1 MSLTP
6 TPSQTVGPF
15 FSFALADGFFPNEL
29 VPLGSPGAIR
39 IRGQVLD
46 GKRKPVP
53 DALVEIWQRP
63 SEEVPGGF
71 ARSGTDAQ
79 GWFEFV
85 TVKPAPVE
93 VNGRLQ
99 APHLAVTVFMRGLL
113 KQLLTRMYFP
123 EEAANEA
130 DPVLKRVPADRRH
143 TLIARRGADDALHW
157 NIVLQGEDETV
168 FFDF

>member
-99 APHLAVTVFMRGLL
+99 APHLAVSVFARGLL
-113 KQLLTRMYFP
+113 KQAVTRLYFP
-123 EEAANEA
+123 DDEANAE
-130 DPVLKRVPADRRH
+130 DPVLSALEPAARAD
-143 TLIARRGADDALHW
+143 LIATAEGGGLRLDIR
-157 NIVLQGEDETV
+157 LQGDDQTT
-168 FFDF
+168 FFAL